1 MSYSKSAKARKNGHG
16 KTAEHSPSA
25 RPESAAPFAR
35 IQMLQRT
42 AGNTAVSALF
52 HDSFISHPDDESE
65 QQADRI
71 AEQVT
76 NPSGV
81 SGQSHITVN
90 SFAGV
95 TTASN
100 ATPTNMG
107 LGEKLDALTQA
118 SMEPYFGL
126 DFGEV
131 RVHTG
136 PKANDA
142 ARNFNARA
150 FTVGSD
156 IAFGA
161 GEYEP
166 RTPAGQSLLAHE
178 LTHVAQPQANT
189 VARAVSSDYSSIK
202 DKLTYKISDWAI
214 TDKEAHDVLTTLSA
228 LSATDFTDTL
238 QAMETDDLVSPL
250 LENVSQDDKTAFAPL
265 IQKIHRERG
274 TTAIAKHIESLMSY
288 EVVLDWVITD
298 AEAHEVLEA
307 LKSLTGDP
315 IKLRD
320 VVTALP
326 DKQYERFYSNLS
338 SKDRSENLRF
348 LQDIE
353 MMRSSGMTMQEMT
366 AAQKTFLETQA
377 TAAGKTTGEFI
388 AGEAASRGYGGTTA
402 VWWSSLTPD
411 QKTERSAKFQEVLN
425 DLRDRG
431 PKEVREVIRDAE
443 AAGGGIVWD
452 PDECEENDAFAV
464 NQGDKLSVGKSWL
477 ESAEKKR
484 RDVYDNVVHELGGH
498 RQYGDEASWDI
509 MKGVLAA
516 LSAADRAAADGA
528 QSPYTAYGYMESEAY
543 AELREYP
550 YRTKGS
556 QTDDPVENVEEQLRN
571 IQIAFQPT
579 VAEAIIRGFRR
590 RLQLD
595 SRVSRKSKRLFD
607 QKAELVFKIKF

>member
-1 MSYSKSAKARKNGHG
+1 MPYSKSAKAKKNGRG

-25 RPESAAPFAR
+25 RPESSAPYAR

-42 AGNTAVSALF
+42 AGNSAVSALF
-52 HDSFISHPDDESE
+52 HDSIISRPDDESE
-65 QQADRI
+65 QQADRV

-76 NPSGV
+76 NPSGI
-81 SGQSHITVN
+81 SGLPQRTASP
-90 SFAGV
+90 FAGV
-95 TTASN
+95 TTASH
-100 ATPTNMG
+100 TPIG
-107 LGEKLDALTQA
+107 GGEKLDALTQA

-126 DFGEV
+126 DFGGV

-136 PKANDA
+136 PKANEA
-142 ARNFNARA
+142 ARNFDARA

-156 IAFGA
+156 IVFGA

-166 RTPAGQSLLAHE
+166 HTPAGQSLLAHE
-178 LTHVAQPQANT
+178 LTHVAQPQTNT
-189 VARAVSSDYSSIK
+189 VARAVASDYSSIK
-202 DKLTYKISDWAI
+202 DKLTYKFTDWAI

-250 LENVSQDDKTAFAPL
+250 LENISKDDKTAFASL
-265 IQKIHRERG
+265 IQKIHTERG

-307 LKSLTGDP
+307 LKSLTGNP

-338 SKDRSENLRF
+338 SEDRSENLRF

-366 AAQKTFLETQA
+366 ATQKAFLEAQA

-388 AGEAASRGYGGTTA
+388 AGEAASRGYGGSAA
-402 VWWSSLTPD
+402 VWWTSLTPD
-411 QKTERSAKFQEVLN
+411 QKKERSDKFQEVLN
-425 DLRDRG
+425 DLRNSG

-464 NQGDKLSVGKSWL
+464 NQGDKLSVGKDWL

-516 LSAADRAAADGA
+516 LSSADRTAAEGGA

-556 QTDDPVENVEEQLRN
+556 QTDDPVTNVEEQLTN
-571 IQIAFQPT
+571 IKIAFQPT
-579 VAEAIIRGFRR
+579 VAEAIVRGFRR

-595 SRVSRKSKRLFD
+595 ARVSRKSKRLFD
-607 QKAELVFKIKF
+607 KTAERVFSIKF